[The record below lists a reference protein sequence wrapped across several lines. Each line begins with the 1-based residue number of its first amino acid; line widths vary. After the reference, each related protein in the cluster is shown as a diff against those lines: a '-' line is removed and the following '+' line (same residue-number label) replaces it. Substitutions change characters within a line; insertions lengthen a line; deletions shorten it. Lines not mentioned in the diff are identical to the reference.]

1 METSAKNGINTQKL
15 FVEAAK
21 ILYKDYIEYKNNKPQ
36 IPSDIINLNNSE
48 GLKKSPKKG
57 RCCN

>member
-21 ILYKDYIEYKNNKPQ
+21 ILYKDFVNYGPNLEEMDDNITIENQ
-36 IPSDIINLNNSE
+36 
-48 GLKKSPKKG
+48 KSKDD
-57 RCCN
+57 RTASVCCK